1 MPKMKEE
8 NFISSPPKSEPNC
21 SELFFIPTSH
31 SEFRI
36 QNSLEGARRAPL
48 HSAVRIF
55 SEAENRRQWKKLVKA
70 KITSFGH
77 SFFAEADSGIRSLL
91 SPTCAFP

>member
-36 QNSLEGARRAPL
+36 QNSLEGARPYILRL
-48 HSAVRIF
+48 EYF
-55 SEAENRRQWKKLVKA
+55 LKLK
-70 KITSFGH
+70 T
-77 SFFAEADSGIRSLL
+77 ADNGRNS
-91 SPTCAFP
+91 